1 MAPFYLKGVAPSWVN
16 INDIFRGVMP
26 YMIIVIVSMIMLY
39 TFPQIGLWL
48 PNHVY
53 K

>member
-1 MAPFYLKGVAPSWVN
+1 VAPAWVN

-26 YMIIVIVSMIMLY
+26 YVLIVIVCMIMLY

-48 PNHVY
+48 PSVLY
-53 K
+53 R

>member
-1 MAPFYLKGVAPSWVN
+1 MPF
-16 INDIFRGVMP
+16 
-26 YMIIVIVSMIMLY
+26 MIIVIISMIMLY

-48 PNHVY
+48 PNQVY

>member
-1 MAPFYLKGVAPSWVN
+1 LKGVAPSWVN
-16 INDIFRGVMP
+16 INDIFRGVLP
-26 YMIIVIVSMIMLY
+26 YMIIVIISMIMLY

-48 PNHVY
+48 PNTVY

>member
-1 MAPFYLKGVAPSWVN
+1 MLKKFLAPPVFADDEEKRAVTRTL
-16 INDIFRGVMP
+16 RT
-26 YMIIVIVSMIMLY
+26 IVIVSMIMLY

-48 PNHVY
+48 PNLLY

>member
-1 MAPFYLKGVAPSWVN
+1 MSDLGERTMRKAIWRLVPFLAL
-16 INDIFRGVMP
+16 
-26 YMIIVIVSMIMLY
+26 LY

-48 PNHVY
+48 PNELY

>member
-1 MAPFYLKGVAPSWVN
+1 LVPTTALVTLNRIFGGMMPLMAIQVVASAL
-16 INDIFRGVMP
+16 
-26 YMIIVIVSMIMLY
+26 LY

-48 PNHVY
+48 PRMRY

>member
-1 MAPFYLKGVAPSWVN
+1 MPF
-16 INDIFRGVMP
+16 
-26 YMIIVIVSMIMLY
+26 MIIVIISMIMLY

-48 PNHVY
+48 PNAVY

>member
-1 MAPFYLKGVAPSWVN
+1 MIPFMMIQVVALVL
-16 INDIFRGVMP
+16 
-26 YMIIVIVSMIMLY
+26 LY

-48 PNHVY
+48 PQVLY

>member
-1 MAPFYLKGVAPSWVN
+1 M
-16 INDIFRGVMP
+16 MP
-26 YMIIVIVSMIMLY
+26 YMAIQVLALILLY

-48 PNHVY
+48 PGLVY